1 MKKFLSIFLSLG
13 IFFIFVGCGSKSKE
27 FNEIKEITISAAAS
41 LEEPMNEIIKKYEAE
56 NSSIKINTNYG
67 SSRSLRKQIQ
77 EGGKVDLFLSASKN
91 ETDAL
96 IDSGNVKESEVIDFL
111 TNGLMLVKSSG
122 SKEDIISIKDL
133 PSINGKIALGA
144 EGVPIGDYSKEALKN
159 SGVWDKIQSNIVF
172 CKDAKLVLNYV
183 KSGDVDFSIVYAN
196 EINNLGDAKLIEKID
211 GNLHEKAIYTFANL
225 NAEDTNVKNF
235 KDFINE
241 NIDIFK
247 KYNFE
252 RK

>member
-1 MKKFLSIFLSLG
+1 MKKVLSIILLLG
-13 IFFIFVGCGSKSKE
+13 VLFTFVGCGSNNKE
-27 FNEIKEITISAAAS
+27 TKEITISAAAS

-56 NSSIKINTNYG
+56 NSNIKINTNYG

-77 EGGKVDLFLSASKN
+77 EGGKVDLFLSASKD
-91 ETDAL
+91 ETDEL
-96 IDSGNVKESEVIDFL
+96 IASGEVKESEVKEFL
-111 TNGLMLVKSSG
+111 TNGLMLVKSSV
-122 SKEDIISIKDL
+122 SRSDITSIKDL
-133 PSINGKIALGA
+133 PSITGKIALGA
-144 EGVPIGDYSKEALKN
+144 EGVPIGDYSIEALQN

-172 CKDAKLVLNYV
+172 CKDAKQVLNYV
-183 KSGDVDFSIVYAN
+183 KSGEVDFAIVYAN

-211 GNLHEKAIYTFANL
+211 GSLHDKAVYTFADL
-225 NAEDTNVKNF
+225 NVEDKDVKNF

-241 NIDIFK
+241 NIDIFE